1 MEKKDNFG
9 HGYCHDSHRGG
20 QEGKRGCRWERETQ
34 RERAPENIPN
44 LNKEDRDYIKY

>member
-1 MEKKDNFG
+1 MQVG
-9 HGYCHDSHRGG
+9 
-20 QEGKRGCRWERETQ
+20 ERDTA